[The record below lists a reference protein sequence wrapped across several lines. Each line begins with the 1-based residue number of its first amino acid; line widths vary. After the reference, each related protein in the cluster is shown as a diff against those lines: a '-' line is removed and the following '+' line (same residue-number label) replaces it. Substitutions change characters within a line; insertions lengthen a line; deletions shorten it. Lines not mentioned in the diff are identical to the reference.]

1 MAKLYQYEMESVK
14 CSNQLQN
21 NKNSSIQQWQ
31 HSLVKKYKAAMYS
44 KLKLINTSKMG
55 KNKQSSSVH
64 WKYEQKVEKCVYY
77 SYKKQIKLYKC
88 ITGWKR

>member
-44 KLKLINTSKMG
+44 KLKLINRSKMG
-55 KNKQSSSVH
+55 KNKYNSSAH

-88 ITGWKR
+88 ITGWRR